1 MIIVGKPLI
10 MVSSVT
16 YALKG
21 KEILNRKGFTAD
33 LVRTPKHKNIGGCG
47 YSIYVPKN
55 TDKAEEILKESG
67 IKVIGRT
74 DKEGTL

>member
-1 MIIVGKPLI
+1 MGKPLI
-10 MVSSVT
+10 MVASVT

-21 KEILNRKGFTAD
+21 KELLVKKGFKAD
-33 LVRTPKHKNIGGCG
+33 LVRTPKHKNTGGCG

-55 TDKAEEILKESG
+55 TDEAEKILTMSG

-74 DKEGTL
+74 DKEGTI